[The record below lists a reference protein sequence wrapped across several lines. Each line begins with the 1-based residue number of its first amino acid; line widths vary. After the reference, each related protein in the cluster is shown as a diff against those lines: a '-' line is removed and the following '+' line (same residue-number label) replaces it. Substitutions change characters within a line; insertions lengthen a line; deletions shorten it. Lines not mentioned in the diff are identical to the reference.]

1 MFQVTSLKTRK
12 KNEGE
17 KKSEKE
23 ESFDLVLGDGGT
35 LFYAFADVRINVAGD
50 VLFDLRNFTLL

>member
-1 MFQVTSLKTRK
+1 MFQVTSFK
-12 KNEGE
+12 KWRG
-17 KKSEKE
+17 KKSEEE
-23 ESFDLVLGDGGT
+23 ESFDLVLGDSGT